1 MVKVFYSA
9 QSYLQRGVQLRI
21 GHKVSKW
28 HCLSSNFI
36 TALKPNNQRIW
47 LTKGFT
53 SLWTSSWYCPV
64 VQVWFEFFKRK
75 SVASRILGFDLF
87 PAMSINSLRKSP
99 CALKTWHNSLTF
111 SVLDLKSKYLAA
123 IPLFFPK
130 LATETYGML
139 LSWRTNLMSRR
150 SMYDCFSDS
159 NQNGY
164 HTFTQKKNTK
174 KWKYN

>member
-1 MVKVFYSA
+1 M
-9 QSYLQRGVQLRI
+9 
-21 GHKVSKW
+21 
-28 HCLSSNFI
+28 
-36 TALKPNNQRIW
+36 
-47 LTKGFT
+47 
-53 SLWTSSWYCPV
+53 
-64 VQVWFEFFKRK
+64 
-75 SVASRILGFDLF
+75 ASRTLGFDLF

-150 SMYDCFSDS
+150 SVYDCFSDS
-159 NQNGY
+159 NQNGC
-164 HTFTQKKNTK
+164 HTFTQIQIQTSTNRKHKQMKIQLQLQTNLMCCRSMYYCFYDSNQNGRHHCHTFK
-174 KWKYN
+174 QS